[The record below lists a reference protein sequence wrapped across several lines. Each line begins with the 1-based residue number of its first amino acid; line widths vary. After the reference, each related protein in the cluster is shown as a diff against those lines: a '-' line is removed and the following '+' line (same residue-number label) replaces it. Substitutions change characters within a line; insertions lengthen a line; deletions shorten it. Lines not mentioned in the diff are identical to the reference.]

1 MAAILATAV
10 AGLSAQTTNPRT
22 GTWKI
27 NLAKSK
33 YNPGPPPK
41 AQTLTIEPS
50 GEGEK
55 VTSEMTNADGTQA
68 KVQYT
73 AAFDGKDYP
82 ITGSNVADTVALT
95 RIDARTSERTD
106 KKGGKV
112 IQVFRRVVSA
122 DGKTMTVTIKGTS
135 ATGEPMNNVVQFDKQ

>member
-1 MAAILATAV
+1 
-10 AGLSAQTTNPRT
+10 
-22 GTWKI
+22 
-27 NLAKSK
+27 
-33 YNPGPPPK
+33 
-41 AQTLTIEPS
+41 
-50 GEGEK
+50 
-55 VTSEMTNADGTQA
+55 MTNADGTQA

-95 RIDARTSERTD
+95 RIDVRTSERTD